1 MADDNDKKDPKPSR
15 RKGSTAPFHED
26 YSNPATY
33 VGDTAE
39 ANRPGAGWRQ
49 GLAPRLATQAAQEE
63 IEQARSSIRAGEYAD
78 AKARLQKVLESV
90 GAGGDPNRQGTEGSA
105 LSVLGTAL
113 DASGEHD
120 AAVEAFG
127 RAVALL
133 QGLPAARLSPI
144 EASDYGIALTGLGRE
159 DEAFEV
165 LRATVGKEGA
175 TPEAYRALGL
185 SLAGRGAL
193 DEAMLR
199 LKIALDMAPSDTE
212 TKVSFASVLERLHRT
227 DEAVQAYTEAGFA
240 FGAAGRLDRAT
251 YALGRALALGPETP
265 DLLVGYGE
273 ILRLQGR
280 SEEALQS
287 LRRGLSLGAED
298 SDVRVNIA
306 LVLDAQ
312 GDHAGALAELGK
324 ALEHEPRSPIAIG
337 VRGMILSETGELEE
351 ARRELAAAVADDPTL
366 AWAHIELAGVL
377 RQLDLPE
384 DAVAAADQALAL
396 APNNVGALGIRAA
409 ALATLER
416 TDEALETVDRALAQ
430 DSDYAF
436 GLGLKGALLMRKEDF
451 EAARTILLHAVELDP
466 SLIWARSELAEAF
479 RRLGRFQ
486 EAIDTAD
493 QVLAVAPDDVPIL
506 GTKGDALRSLGQAQQ
521 ALEALDRAIELD
533 PKYLFGLRAKI
544 MVLLD
549 EERIDECSA
558 ALQRALELDPD
569 DAITSTLVVELAE
582 HGHGE
587 VSLQILD
594 RVGPAEPDSAV
605 LWVTRGAVL
614 SALRR
619 ETEAE
624 QSFSRALELDS
635 DNVRALWGRGESLR
649 LIGRLDEA
657 IDVLYRAL
665 RLAPGEPG
673 VEAGILQ
680 STGYALIGLERYAE
694 AISTFQRA
702 VALTRTAISL
712 ADLALAY
719 RRGNEY
725 DQALV
730 TASQAVELAP
740 TGRWALLNRGEI
752 CNDIA
757 EFEAATEDLQTVVTQ
772 DHGDAQAQAELGWAF
787 HRLGRGSEALDAYIA
802 AWNADRDDLWARKG
816 VAEALR
822 QIGDSEK
829 AIGHYQAIV
838 HAAEHGAVGASQ
850 DRSLTAWCCYRLGR
864 FDDALQLIR
873 KTRSPLPDVAI
884 QFDLALVLLCSGEH
898 AAAVREYR
906 RGVDQVQTVHPLRQ
920 RGYIHI
926 ALADLREAISEHP
939 DIGDERIRA
948 IEGEMAGKLAAGAT

>member
-1 MADDNDKKDPKPSR
+1 MADDNDKKDRKPSR
-15 RKGSTAPFHED
+15 RKESTAPFHED
-26 YSNPATY
+26 YSKPANY
-33 VGDTAE
+33 VGDTTE

-49 GLAPRLATQAAQEE
+49 GLAPRLAAQAAQEE
-63 IEQARSSIRAGEYAD
+63 IDQARSSIRAGEYAD
-78 AKARLQKVLESV
+78 AKARLQKVLQGVE
-90 GAGGDPNRQGTEGSA
+90 AGGDPNRQGTEGSA

-133 QGLPAARLSPI
+133 QGLSVARLSPI
-144 EASDYGIALTGLGRE
+144 EASDYGIALAGLGRK

-165 LRATVGKEGA
+165 LRATVDKEGA
-175 TPEAYRALGL
+175 TPEAYRAVGL
-185 SLAGRGAL
+185 FLAGRGAL
-193 DEAMLR
+193 DEAVLR
-199 LKIALDMAPSDTE
+199 LKTAFDMAPSDIE
-212 TKVSFASVLERLHRT
+212 TKVSLASVLERLLRT

-240 FGAAGRLDRAT
+240 FGAVGRFDRAT

-273 ILRLQGR
+273 MLRLQGR
-280 SEEALQS
+280 GEEALQS
-287 LRRGLSLGAED
+287 LRRGLSLGAEG

-312 GDHAGALAELGK
+312 GDHTGALAELEK
-324 ALEHEPRSPIAIG
+324 ALEDEPRSPIAMG
-337 VRGMILSETGELEE
+337 VRGMIFSETGELEE
-351 ARRELAAAVADDPTL
+351 ARRELTAAVTDDPTL
-366 AWAHIELAGVL
+366 AWAHIELAEVL

-384 DAVAAADQALAL
+384 DAVAAAGQALAL
-396 APNNVGALGIRAA
+396 MPDDVRALGIRGA

-416 TDEALETVDRALAQ
+416 TDEALETVNRALAQ

-436 GLGLKGALLMRKEDF
+436 GLGLKGSLLMEKEEF
-451 EAARTILLHAVELDP
+451 EAALSILLRAVELDP
-466 SLIWARSELAEAF
+466 SFIWARSELAEDF

-486 EAIDTAD
+486 EAIATAD
-493 QVLAVAPDDVPIL
+493 QVLAVAPDDVRTL

-521 ALEALDRAIELD
+521 ALEVLDRAITLN
-533 PKYLFGLRAKI
+533 PKWLFGLRAKA
-544 MVLLD
+544 MVLFD
-549 EERIDECSA
+549 EDRIEEGSA

-569 DAITSTLVVELAE
+569 DAMTSTVVVELAG

-587 VSLQILD
+587 VVLRILD
-594 RVGPAEPDSAV
+594 RVGAAEPDSAMR
-605 LWVTRGAVL
+605 WITRGMVTSVL
-614 SALRR
+614 GR

-624 QSFSRALELDS
+624 QSYSHALELDP
-635 DNVRALWGRGESLR
+635 DNVQALWGRGESLR

-657 IDVLYRAL
+657 SDVLYRAL
-665 RLAPGEPG
+665 RLAPSDPW
-673 VEAGILQ
+673 VEVGILQ

-730 TASQAVELAP
+730 TAGQAVELAP
-740 TGRWALLNRGEI
+740 TDRWALLNRGQI

-757 EFEAATEDLQTVVTQ
+757 EFEAAIEDLQTVVTQ
-772 DHGDAQAQAELGWAF
+772 DSGDAEAQADLGWAF
-787 HRLGRGSEALDAYIA
+787 HRLGRGSEALDAYTA

-829 AIGHYQAIV
+829 AIGHYQAVV
-838 HAAEHGAVGASQ
+838 HAAEQDAVGASQ
-850 DRSLTAWCCYRLGR
+850 DPSLTAWCCYRLGR
-864 FDDALQLIR
+864 FDDAFQLMR
-873 KTRSPLPDVAI
+873 KARSALPDVAI

-906 RGVDQVQTVHPLRQ
+906 RGVDQAQTVHPLRQ

-926 ALADLREAISEHP
+926 ALMDLREAISEHP
-939 DIGDERIRA
+939 DVDDERIRA
-948 IEGEMAGKLAAGAT
+948 IEAEMAGQLAAGAT